1 MKGIKNLT
9 LYIVLGIVLVLVFVG
24 CNGYNGL
31 VKQDVNVKNS
41 WDNVNTEYQKRNDLV
56 GNLVNTVKG
65 AADFEKSTL
74 TAVVEARAKASSVNI
89 KADDLTPENLA
100 KFQAAQS
107 QLSAGLGR
115 LLAVAEAYPDL
126 KANANFLQL
135 QGQLEGIENDIRSS
149 RRTFNG
155 AIQEYNTKVRSFPMN
170 IFAGMFGFHAKEGF
184 KADEGA
190 EKAPKVDFNTPAP
203 AAPTTK

>member
-1 MKGIKNLT
+1 MKGTKNLA
-9 LYIVLGIVLVLVFVG
+9 LYIVLGIVLILVFVG
-24 CNGYNGL
+24 CSGYNGL
-31 VKQDVNVKNS
+31 VKQDTEVQKTWN
-41 WDNVNTEYQKRNDLV
+41 NVNTEYQKRNDLV

-89 KADDLTPENLA
+89 SADNLTPENIQ
-100 KFQAAQS
+100 KYQAAQA
-107 QLSAGLGR
+107 QLSQGLGR

-126 KANANFLQL
+126 KANANFQQL
-135 QGQLEGIENDIRSS
+135 QQQLESIENDIRNS
-149 RRTFNG
+149 RRNFND
-155 AIQEYNTKVRSFPMN
+155 AIQQYNTKVRSFPMN

-190 EKAPKVDFNTPAP
+190 EKAPKVDFNVPAP
-203 AAPTTK
+203 ATPSK